1 MPCRLSDALLY
12 LGSGIIG
19 TGHHWYFTGQ
29 AQIAMAFSAVFS
41 AMEVVPLTLLTLD
54 AWDFIALTRARCD
67 LCGENL
73 SGAASMDVLLP
84 DSCLGSEFVGAGV
97 FGFLINLPI
106 VSYFEAGTML
116 TPNHAHAAF
125 MGVFGM
131 LAVALMVFAFRQ
143 VTPEERWRDTEKYI
157 RVSFWGL
164 NVGLAMMIAW
174 VIFSREAF
182 SSSMMCCKTDTG
194 TRAAPRSDTAR

>member
-1 MPCRLSDALLY
+1 MVPHRW
-12 LGSGIIG
+12 
-19 TGHHWYFTGQ
+19 TFYFL
-29 AQIAMAFSAVFS
+29 IAVG
-41 AMEVVPLTLLTLD
+41 V
-54 AWDFIALTRARCD
+54 W
-67 LCGENL
+67 N
-73 SGAASMDVLLP
+73 
-84 DSCLGSEFVGAGV
+84 FVGAGV

-164 NVGLAMMIAW
+164 NVGLAMMIAGDL
-174 VIFSREAF
+174 FPEAS

-194 TRAAPRSDTAR
+194 MRAAPRSGTAR